1 MNTAFFGVPV
11 WLLAVAAAVLYAA
24 LVVCANALAAWRG
37 QPWSPDELRRRQ
49 APLIWL
55 AVGAAGIEALFAAID
70 GLARVL
76 VLLLP

>member
-1 MNTAFFGVPV
+1 MTTALFSVPL
-11 WLLAVAAAVLYAA
+11 WLLLAAAAVLYAA
-24 LVVCANALAAWRG
+24 LVVCANAVAAWRG

-55 AVGAAGIEALFAAID
+55 AVGAAAIEALFAAID
-70 GLARVL
+70 GLARLL